1 VPRTA
6 KARTAKG
13 ASRVYLIDASIYV
26 FRAWFTLPESITD
39 SQGRPANAVYGWANF
54 LIGLLESVRP
64 QYIACAFDESLT
76 TSFRNDLYPQYK
88 SNREEAPRELK
99 EQFRLCR
106 QVARALGV
114 ADYADARYEADDII
128 GTLAHRLRP
137 KGLRMVIVSG
147 DKDLAQVVR
156 PGDTWWNYARETQLD
171 YKGVTRHLGVPP
183 ERIPDL
189 LALAGDPVDN
199 IPGVPGIGLKTAARL
214 VSRFGGVEELVRS
227 ADAVARM
234 DMRGAARA
242 SALLR
247 EHADAARLAR
257 RLTEVSRHA
266 PVRADLRR
274 LAWKGAQAPR
284 CRELFARL
292 DLGEH
297 RRRRWLELAPPRS

>member
-1 VPRTA
+1 MLPA
-6 KARTAKG
+6 ARAKG
-13 ASRVYLIDASIYV
+13 SRRVYLIDASIYV

-39 SQGRPANAVYGWANF
+39 ARGRPANAVYGWANF

-88 SNREEAPRELK
+88 CNREEAPRELK

-106 QVARALGV
+106 RVAQALGV

-137 KGLRMVIVSG
+137 KGLKMVIVSG

-171 YKGVTRHLGVPP
+171 YNGVTRHLGVAP
-183 ERIPDL
+183 EQVPDL

-214 VSRFGGVEELVRS
+214 VARFGGVEDLLRCV
-227 ADAVARM
+227 DDVAGM
-234 DMRGAARA
+234 NMRGAARV

-247 EHADAARLAR
+247 EHGDTARLAR
-257 RLTEVSRHA
+257 RLTAISPRA

-274 LAWKGAQAPR
+274 LAWKGAQAAR

-292 DLGEH
+292 DLGEN
-297 RRRRWLELAPPRS
+297 RRRRWLELAPTRS